1 MWLNWL
7 LLRLKTE
14 WENFIPGITKTPTP
28 SQGPS
33 LQAAAGGSSHARFSM
48 RIWQSE
54 TNRKIETLSHLRRQY
69 KDTALQSGLGFAL
82 PMIYRVC
89 SSILFC
95 ILKYVFI
102 SLVEELHAWG
112 FMLIS
117 VHSRQ
122 RVENTCSV
130 SWMAPSVPAWQ
141 VWYHSSAL
149 LWGGDWR
156 AADKQLGADHT
167 EVQPFWL

>member
-7 LLRLKTE
+7 SHRLKTE
-14 WENFIPGITKTPTP
+14 WENFTPGITKTPTP

-33 LQAAAGGSSHARFSM
+33 LQAAAGGSPHARSCM

-54 TNRKIETLSHLRRQY
+54 TNRKIETWSHLRRHY
-69 KDTALQSGLGFAL
+69 KDIALQSGIGFAF

-95 ILKYVFI
+95 ILKYI
-102 SLVEELHAWG
+102 SICLVEKLHAWG

-122 RVENTCSV
+122 RVGNTCSV
-130 SWMAPSVPAWQ
+130 SWMAPSVQAWQ
-141 VWYHSSAL
+141 VWYHSSA
-149 LWGGDWR
+149 
-156 AADKQLGADHT
+156 
-167 EVQPFWL
+167 